1 MTPQRLASVHELLSG
16 FAAPAARDAGQPLRL
31 NEAEVYALLEAT
43 GLAACPHLAWD
54 RDPAR
59 KAAWLAGAVALAD
72 AGGRLVLKVLGREIL
87 HKSDVGG
94 VDVLAL
100 PAVGRVEALSD
111 AADDLL
117 RRVAAAGAGAGI
129 EGLLAAAFVPH
140 RANVPGQEVL
150 LSVRLDPAFGPVVV
164 VGVGGLLT
172 EWYGRGTAG
181 RSRLILPA
189 AGLTAGC
196 AADAVAN
203 HPLLSLLCRPS
214 RLHARPPLTP
224 AVLGEAAA
232 ALAGLAVATGPAADS
247 DWTLEELEVNPAV
260 VHDGALVAIDGV
272 ALLSRRRWPVPNRPL
287 ARIGDLLHPRSAV
300 VLGASARGDN
310 PGRVILNNLKRSRG
324 VAPERLHVVHPKES
338 AIDGVPCVPSVGD
351 LPAKVDLAVICIPAA
366 GARDAIAEIVAG
378 DRAASIILI
387 PGGFAE
393 AGETALADEIE
404 GILAR
409 SHDAPGGGPVMV
421 GGNCLGIV
429 SRDSYNTF
437 FLPLHKLPFGEAA
450 CGRNLAVVSQSGA
463 YLVTFAS
470 NYDGIVNPAASISF
484 GNQMDLT
491 VADFLAHFLE
501 ADGVNVIAC
510 YVEGFRPGD
519 GDRFTALA
527 REALARG
534 KQVLVFKAGK
544 TELGAKA
551 AASHTASLAGDYD
564 VALACL
570 QDAGVTVASTL
581 DEFEDLIKT
590 FTLLM
595 PRPARG
601 PRVGILSNAGFE
613 CSTVT
618 DALAGLELRGFD
630 AGVRAV
636 LDAAL
641 PAFAHRDNPVD
652 ATPMAGTA
660 AYADAV
666 AAILASDGVDA
677 AIVSAVPVTPALDDL
692 PAAPGVH
699 GEDLDAPGS
708 LAGRLAPLLVGC
720 GKPAVVVVD
729 SGRLY
734 DPLCAR
740 FEQAGVPVFRKIDR
754 AARAL
759 ACFVAACARM
769 SERRSLE
776 DR

>member
-1 MTPQRLASVHELLSG
+1 MTPPRQASVHETLSG
-16 FAAPAARDAGQPLRL
+16 FATAAGAAGDAPLRL
-31 NEAEVYALLEAT
+31 NEAEVYALLEAI
-43 GLAACPHLAWD
+43 GLTACRRSAWN
-54 RDPAR
+54 RDPATLP
-59 KAAWLAGAVALAD
+59 AWLSAAAALAD
-72 AGGRLVLKVLGREIL
+72 DRGRLVLKVLGREIL

-94 VDVLAL
+94 VAVLEL
-100 PAVGRVEALSD
+100 PAAGREAAL
-111 AADDLL
+111 AAAAETLL
-117 RRVAAAGAGAGI
+117 ARVAAAGAGAGV
-129 EGLLAAAFVPH
+129 EGLLATAFVPH

-189 AGLTAGC
+189 AGLTAR
-196 AADAVAN
+196 AAAAAIAA
-203 HPLLSLLCRPS
+203 HPLLGLLCAPS
-214 RLHARPPLTP
+214 RLYPQPPLAP
-224 AVLGEAAA
+224 AVLGEAVA
-232 ALAGLAVATGPAADS
+232 ALAGLAIACGPAADCA
-247 DWTLEELEVNPAV
+247 WTLEELEVNPAV
-260 VHDGALVAIDGV
+260 VRDGALVAIDGV
-272 ALLSRRRWPVPNRPL
+272 ALLSRRRWPAPDRPL
-287 ARIGDLLHPRSAV
+287 ARIGELLHPRSAA

-324 VAPERLHVVHPKES
+324 VAASRLHVVHPKET
-338 AIDGVPCVPSVGD
+338 AIDGVACVPSVRD
-351 LPAKVDLAVICIPAA
+351 LPEKVDLAVVCIPAA
-366 GARDAIAEIVAG
+366 GARDAIAEIVAH

-393 AGETALADEIE
+393 AGQTGLADEIE

-409 SHDAPGGGPVMV
+409 SHAAPGGGPVLV

-437 FLPLHKLPFGEAA
+437 FLPLYKLPFAEAA
-450 CGRNLAVVSQSGA
+450 CGRNLALVSQSGA

-501 ADGVNVIAC
+501 ADGVDVIAC

-570 QDAGVTVASTL
+570 QDAGVTVAATL

-590 FTLLM
+590 FALLM
-595 PRPARG
+595 ARPARG

-630 AGVRAV
+630 ADVRAV

-666 AAILASDGVDA
+666 AAILASPGVDA
-677 AIVSAVPVTPALDDL
+677 AIVSAVPVTPALDNL

-708 LAGRLAPLLVGC
+708 LAGRLAPLLAGC

-759 ACFVAACARM
+759 ACFVAACARL
-769 SERRSLE
+769 SDRRSLE
-776 DR
+776 ER

>member
-1 MTPQRLASVHELLSG
+1 MSLQRQASVHETLSRV
-16 FAAPAARDAGQPLRL
+16 AAAAGPCHADRLRL
-31 NEAEVYALLEAT
+31 NEAEVYDLLEAI
-43 GLAACPHLAWD
+43 GLAACP
-54 RDPAR
+54 R
-59 KAAWLAGAVALAD
+59 LAGGREQAAGGKWAAGAAALAD
-72 AGGRLVLKVLGREIL
+72 AQGRLVLKVLGRDIL

-94 VDVLAL
+94 VAVLEL
-100 PAVGRVEALSD
+100 PAHGRAEAVT
-111 AADDLL
+111 AAAGDLL
-117 RRVAAAGAGAGI
+117 RRVEAAGSGSVI
-129 EGLLAAAFVPH
+129 EGVLATAFVPH

-164 VGVGGLLT
+164 IGVGGVLT

-189 AGLTAGC
+189 AGLTPQR
-196 AADAVAN
+196 AAAAVAG

-214 RLHARPPLTP
+214 RLYPQPPLAP
-224 AVLGEAAA
+224 LALGEAAA

-247 DWTLEELEVNPAV
+247 DWTLEELEINPAV
-260 VHDGALVAIDGV
+260 IRDGALVAIDGV
-272 ALLSRRRWPVPNRPL
+272 ALLSHRRWPAPNRPL
-287 ARIGDLLHPRSAV
+287 ARIGELLHPRSAA

-338 AIDGVPCVPSVGD
+338 AIDGVACVPSVQD
-351 LPAKVDLAVICIPAA
+351 LPAKVDLAVVCIPAA
-366 GARDAIAEIVAG
+366 GARDAIAEIVAH

-393 AGETALADEIE
+393 AGETGLADEIE
-404 GILAR
+404 RILAG
-409 SHDAPGGGPVMV
+409 SHDTPGGGPVMV

-437 FLPLHKLPFGEAA
+437 FLPLHKLPFSEAA

-491 VADFLAHFLE
+491 AADFLAHFLE
-501 ADGVNVIAC
+501 ADGIDVVAC
-510 YVEGFRPGD
+510 YIEGFRPGD
-519 GDRFTALA
+519 GDRFVELA
-527 REALARG
+527 RRATARG

-570 QDAGVTVASTL
+570 EDAGVTVASTL

-590 FTLLM
+590 FTMLM

-618 DALAGLELRGFD
+618 DALGGLELRGFD

-677 AIVSAVPVTPALDDL
+677 AIISAVPVTPALDNL
-692 PAAPGVH
+692 PAAPGLH

-708 LAGRLAPLLVGC
+708 LAGRLVPLLAGG
-720 GKPAVVVVD
+720 GKPAVIVVD
-729 SGRLY
+729 SGPLY

-740 FEQAGVPVFRKIDR
+740 FELAGVPVFRKIDR

-759 ACFVAACARM
+759 ACFVAACARTAAA
-769 SERRSLE
+769 RPLE